1 MERKSAHTAKQI
13 YLSALA
19 ACLVA
24 ALAIAIALTGCGG
37 RAGSAGAADRL
48 APLEEEVAFLR
59 PAPAAAAFLAGAGK
73 AALEERTAL
82 ICYAPWEGWESAFP
96 GRSVEAT
103 EFQLDGSG
111 GWDGFFPFAIQG
123 EWVYGTRSDHSYF
136 PKTAVWRLNQTTGRG
151 QQLLSSDQ
159 FTYLI
164 PPDTPAYSDSNTVA
178 ITLSALSEE
187 RLFFTVSLGIG
198 MGPGQRRLYSCNL
211 QGGGVRLLYD
221 FPEEG
226 AEDNLWN
233 TWGGRYLLTEEALYF
248 CAVPGG
254 EGAFDPERSPF
265 PDTTL
270 LRCDLKSGA
279 VAPLLEGG
287 YAPILRGGQVC
298 CFQKAGKGLVQLVQ
312 PGGAVLETLPDDAF
326 SRWHNI
332 GAGEDGALAV
342 AIAFDRREHSF
353 LKQGAGLRA
362 GGGNLGVLR
371 AAGVDLTER
380 VSDGWCLFADGDFVP
395 LFAGYMG
402 GSGLSGSAPVLSA
415 DGLLCWDQGDEKGNL
430 PLWLY
435 DREGKRF
442 LTLPIPLL
450 GDWQAVPLKDGEG
463 LALWVA
469 TRSGEGGGDS
479 SCRYTLYRLTS
490 EPRG

>member
-37 RAGSAGAADRL
+37 GAGSAGAANRP
-48 APLEEEVAFLR
+48 APLEEEVALLR
-59 PAPAAAAFLAGAGK
+59 PAPAAAAFLAGAGE

-123 EWVYGTRSDHSYF
+123 DWLYGTRSDHSYF

-233 TWGGRYLLTEEALYF
+233 TWGGGLRPGAQPLPRHHPPAMRPEKWGGGPPFGGRLCTHPARRPGLLL
-248 CAVPGG
+248 P
-254 EGAFDPERSPF
+254 
-265 PDTTL
+265 
-270 LRCDLKSGA
+270 KSG
-279 VAPLLEGG
+279 GG
-287 YAPILRGGQVC
+287 AGPAGAAGRGGV
-298 CFQKAGKGLVQLVQ
+298 
-312 PGGAVLETLPDDAF
+312 
-326 SRWHNI
+326 
-332 GAGEDGALAV
+332 
-342 AIAFDRREHSF
+342 
-353 LKQGAGLRA
+353 
-362 GGGNLGVLR
+362 
-371 AAGVDLTER
+371 
-380 VSDGWCLFADGDFVP
+380 GDP
-395 LFAGYMG
+395 A
-402 GSGLSGSAPVLSA
+402 
-415 DGLLCWDQGDEKGNL
+415 
-430 PLWLY
+430 
-435 DREGKRF
+435 R
-442 LTLPIPLL
+442 
-450 GDWQAVPLKDGEG
+450 
-463 LALWVA
+463 
-469 TRSGEGGGDS
+469 
-479 SCRYTLYRLTS
+479 
-490 EPRG
+490 

>member
-59 PAPAAAAFLAGAGK
+59 PAPAAAAFLAGAGE

-211 QGGGVRLLYD
+211 QGAPSLRFSRGGGGGQPLEHLGRAVSADRRGPLLLCRPRRGGGLRPGAQPLPRHHPPALR
-221 FPEEG
+221 PEK
-226 AEDNLWN
+226 
-233 TWGGRYLLTEEALYF
+233 WGGGPPFGGRLCTHPARRPGLLL
-248 CAVPGG
+248 PKSG
-254 EGAFDPERSPF
+254 EGAGPV
-265 PDTTL
+265 
-270 LRCDLKSGA
+270 GA
-279 VAPLLEGG
+279 AG
-287 YAPILRGGQVC
+287 RGGV
-298 CFQKAGKGLVQLVQ
+298 
-312 PGGAVLETLPDDAF
+312 
-326 SRWHNI
+326 
-332 GAGEDGALAV
+332 
-342 AIAFDRREHSF
+342 
-353 LKQGAGLRA
+353 
-362 GGGNLGVLR
+362 
-371 AAGVDLTER
+371 
-380 VSDGWCLFADGDFVP
+380 GDP
-395 LFAGYMG
+395 A
-402 GSGLSGSAPVLSA
+402 
-415 DGLLCWDQGDEKGNL
+415 
-430 PLWLY
+430 
-435 DREGKRF
+435 R
-442 LTLPIPLL
+442 
-450 GDWQAVPLKDGEG
+450 
-463 LALWVA
+463 
-469 TRSGEGGGDS
+469 
-479 SCRYTLYRLTS
+479 
-490 EPRG
+490 